1 MTKLLS
7 MVLMLIGISFVA
19 VDTEAASRVG
29 GGRSVGTQRNT
40 ASQPAQKT
48 PAQADQSAAAK
59 TQPAT
64 PAPQPQSGMSKWLG
78 PLAGLAIGAGLASLF
93 MNNGMAGAIGG
104 ILMMLLLAGA
114 VFFLIRWFMN
124 RGKPQQQPLQYAGAG
139 NTGTTERAPSQSAVP
154 AQFSG
159 NAAPGSLAATLGGS
173 AGAMSAPSQSSQ
185 WPAGFDA
192 PEFER
197 QAKSNFVRLQAAN
210 DAGDASTLR
219 DFVTPELFR
228 ELESEMKAAWGKPQK
243 NEVIELNAE
252 VIDVVTEQNLYIV
265 SVRFSGRISEN
276 AAPAEAFNE
285 IWHLEKPTTGRSGW
299 LVSGIQQTN

>member
-7 MVLMLIGISFVA
+7 VLFLLAGFSMIA
-19 VDTEAASRVG
+19 VDTEAASRMG
-29 GGRSVGTQRNT
+29 GGRSVGRARDTT
-40 ASQPAQKT
+40 SAPVQKTT
-48 PAQADQSAAAK
+48 PAQSTQAAPAK
-59 TQPAT
+59 TQPPAT
-64 PAPQPQSGMSKWLG
+64 QPQSGMSKWLG

-93 MNNGMAGAIGG
+93 MNNGLAGALGG

-124 RGKPQQQPLQYAGAG
+124 RGKPQQRPLQYAGAG
-139 NTGTTERAPSQSAVP
+139 NTGATEPVHTQSATPSQ
-154 AQFSG
+154 FTG
-159 NAAPGSLAATLGGS
+159 NAAPGSLAAALGG
-173 AGAMSAPSQSSQ
+173 ATASAPSHSSQ
-185 WPAGFDA
+185 WQEGFDA

-197 QAKSNFVRLQAAN
+197 QAKANFVRLQAAN

-228 ELESEMKAAWGKPQK
+228 ELETEMKAAWGKPQK
-243 NEVIELNAE
+243 NDVVELNAE
-252 VIDVVTEQNLYIV
+252 VIDVVSEQGLYIV

-276 AAPAEAFNE
+276 GAPAESFSE